1 MAELCSLRQLAHDVD
16 LDGSFKYAKASAVLE
31 SESKATGGT
40 MAEKVKQLGLKRDYK
55 KYLYFI
61 DGEGNVCQ
69 KDRSGNGE
77 SKVLVDKAIDRDN
90 QYLYFIDRDG
100 DVARSA
106 RSSGR
111 KKAA

>member
-1 MAELCSLRQLAHDVD
+1 MFAQTAILIPIVCLAGDEGI
-16 LDGSFKYAKASAVLE
+16 GSRAHRIQGSGVE
-31 SESKATGGT
+31 T
-40 MAEKVKQLGLKRDYK
+40 MAEKVKKLGLKRDYK

-69 KDRSGNGE
+69 KNRSGSGD
-77 SKVLVDKAIDRDN
+77 SKVLVDKAVDRDN

-100 DVARSA
+100 DVARSQRA
-106 RSSGR
+106 SGS

>member
-1 MAELCSLRQLAHDVD
+1 M
-16 LDGSFKYAKASAVLE
+16 K
-31 SESKATGGT
+31 
-40 MAEKVKQLGLKRDYK
+40 EKVKKLNLQRDYK

-69 KDRSGNGE
+69 KPKSGEGN
-77 SKVLVDKAIDRDN
+77 SKVLVEHAVERDN
-90 QYLYFIDRDG
+90 RFLYFIDKDG

-106 RSSGR
+106 RSAGR

>member
-1 MAELCSLRQLAHDVD
+1 
-16 LDGSFKYAKASAVLE
+16 
-31 SESKATGGT
+31 

-55 KYLYFI
+55 KFLYFI

-69 KDRSGNGE
+69 KDRSGKGD
-77 SKVLVDKAIDRDN
+77 SKVLVDKAINRDN
-90 QYLYFIDRDG
+90 QYLYFIDKDG